1 MDSSLHAT
9 VPPHPSL
16 ILFRKTM
23 GVFPISSVTLSAMF
37 NPVAGGESL
46 TAFTGVTKFFFC
58 WFGAWVVLLAELAE
72 VT

>member
-1 MDSSLHAT
+1 
-9 VPPHPSL
+9 
-16 ILFRKTM
+16 
-23 GVFPISSVTLSAMF
+23 MF

-46 TAFTGVTKFFFC
+46 TAFTGVSKFFFC